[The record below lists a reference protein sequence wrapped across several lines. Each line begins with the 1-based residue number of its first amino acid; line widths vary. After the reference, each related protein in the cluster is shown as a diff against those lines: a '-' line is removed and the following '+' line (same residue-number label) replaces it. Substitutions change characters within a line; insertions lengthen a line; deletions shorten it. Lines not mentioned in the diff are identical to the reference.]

1 MTVPTGRRLTTKCY
15 THKNTCRPVIRWR
28 HLDPPCPGIH
38 NVDWIGGSPCS
49 GKSSIAEKLAA
60 RQDLRL
66 IHTDDYLDP
75 HTRQA
80 DADRHLVMHRQS
92 QKTWN
97 QIWMT
102 PVEQLVKDE
111 FEMLLDGQ
119 ALNQDGGPLLV
130 EGAALLPEQ
139 LERFQVRPGKAVTII
154 PTREFQVAVYSNR
167 A

>member
-1 MTVPTGRRLTTKCY
+1 MTVPTGRRPTTKCY
-15 THKNTCRPVIRWR
+15 THKNTCRPAIRWR

-60 RQDLRL
+60 RHDQRL

-92 QKTWN
+92 QKTLSL
-97 QIWMT
+97 IRIS
-102 PVEQLVKDE
+102 E
-111 FEMLLDGQ
+111 
-119 ALNQDGGPLLV
+119 
-130 EGAALLPEQ
+130 
-139 LERFQVRPGKAVTII
+139 
-154 PTREFQVAVYSNR
+154 PTRLGMISYAV
-167 A
+167 